1 MGNPRVYV
9 KNVAHGSTQTD
20 AFGSLAYIL
29 KTAIRRSPMNL
40 PTIFVQIHKA
50 IVSGSLQL
58 PALPDVALRIR
69 EALRNPDIDL
79 NGVAKIIQ
87 VDPGLTAYL
96 IQVANSPV
104 YRGSKHVDNLGV
116 ALSRLGLSATKNLA
130 MSYAMLALYTS
141 EHTVPRPMLR
151 VLWQQSTR
159 LAALASV
166 LAKHCKGFD
175 PDRALLAGL
184 LQDIGCLPLL
194 QASVR
199 YPEFS
204 TQPHQLLALFNR
216 YAANVGAT
224 LLKSWHFD
232 EDIVEC
238 ARSRENWLR
247 QGSPQAD
254 YADIVLVARLHSFAG
269 TERLQQLP
277 KMTDI
282 PAFHK
287 LPLGEITLKFSL
299 KLLDEAKD
307 HVAELQRA
315 ISGSV

>member
-1 MGNPRVYV
+1 
-9 KNVAHGSTQTD
+9 
-20 AFGSLAYIL
+20 
-29 KTAIRRSPMNL
+29 MNL
-40 PTIFVQIHKA
+40 PAVFVQIHKE

-69 EALRNPDIDL
+69 EALRRPDIDL
-79 NGVAKIIQ
+79 SGIAKLIQ
-87 VDPGLTAYL
+87 ADPGLAAYL

-104 YRGSKHVDNLGV
+104 YRGSKNVDSLPV
-116 ALSRLGLSATKNLA
+116 ALSRLGLGATKNLA
-130 MSYAMLALYTS
+130 MSYSMLALYMADQ
-141 EHTVPRPMLR
+141 HGLRPILK

-194 QASVR
+194 QTSAR
-199 YPEFS
+199 YPEIVGQAGQMQS
-204 TQPHQLLALFNR
+204 LFTR

-224 LLKSWHFD
+224 LLKSWRFD
-232 EDIVEC
+232 DDIIDC
-238 ARSRENWLR
+238 ARQRENWMR
-247 QGSPQAD
+247 DHSGRAD
-254 YADIVLVARLHSFAG
+254 YTDVVTIARLHAYAG
-269 TERLQQLP
+269 SDKMQHLP
-277 KMTDI
+277 KMNTL

-287 LPLGEITLKFSL
+287 LPLGEVSLRFSL
-299 KLLDEAKD
+299 TLLDEAKD